1 MAKDWQKVEE
11 TVRQYLQELFS
22 QEFVKRTVQLK
33 EKLDLGKGNILEQ
46 FEFDAVS
53 DDGKVVAE
61 IKAFAHPEHP
71 REMKLAE
78 EDVWR
83 LALANGERKLLFLVD
98 PLFYQV
104 FCQKNRNNLLPWRK
118 MGIEIVSPFELTN
131 YLEG

>member
-1 MAKDWQKVEE
+1 LAESRRSGSAIFAGAFWSGVCEAHRSVE
-11 TVRQYLQELFS
+11 
-22 QEFVKRTVQLK
+22 K
-33 EKLDLGKGNILEQ
+33 KLDLGNGNTLEQ

-53 DDGKVVAE
+53 DDGKVIAE

-78 EDVWR
+78 EDVLR
-83 LALANGERKLLFLVD
+83 LALANGERKLLFLID

-104 FCQKNRNNLLPWRK
+104 FCQKNRNNLLQWRK

-131 YLEG
+131 YLEA